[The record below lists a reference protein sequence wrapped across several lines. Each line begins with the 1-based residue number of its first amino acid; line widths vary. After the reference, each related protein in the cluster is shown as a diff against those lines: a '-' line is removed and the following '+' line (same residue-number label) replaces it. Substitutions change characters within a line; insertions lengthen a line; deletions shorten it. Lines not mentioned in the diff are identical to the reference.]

1 MRPPVT
7 IHPPSRRLA
16 ADVLCFV
23 LRSASD
29 AATPPALFPATF
41 YGGLTVVHRGAI
53 RNAGSGQAFA
63 PVTLS
68 SGHTRPLRLTCDA
81 GTVASSV
88 VFKPGRLAA
97 LCGGPGPMHADTFV
111 DAATRWPAH
120 LHDGLLQMLASA
132 REGQQR
138 LQVLEA
144 FLLSR
149 QAAAGAHVD
158 PFEARL
164 APLFGRLGTMQVAQ
178 LGEPLALAPRSLQR
192 RFRDRYGMA
201 PKTFIRLARLHDALR
216 RVQATAAGPGR
227 PRPNWAQLAGQCG
240 FADQAHLLREF
251 KALTGHTPVALLA
264 LLDAPDSGAWAFR
277 IPPAALDWAAAVAG
291 AGDELALA

>member
-23 LRSASD
+23 LRGASD

-41 YGGLTVVHRGAI
+41 YGGLTVVHCGAI
-53 RNAGSGQAFA
+53 RDASSGQAFA

-68 SGHTRPLRLTCDA
+68 SGHTRPLRLACDA
-81 GTVASSV
+81 GTVASSI

-97 LCGGPGPMHADTFV
+97 LCGGPAPMYADTFV
-111 DAATRWPAH
+111 DAATLWPPR
-120 LHDGLLQMLASA
+120 LHNGLLQVLAGA
-132 REGQQR
+132 REGLPR
-138 LQVLEA
+138 LQALET
-144 FLLSR
+144 FLLLR
-149 QAAAGAHVD
+149 QAAAGARAD
-158 PFEARL
+158 PFETRL

-178 LGEPLALAPRSLQR
+178 LSEPLALAPRSLQR

-216 RVQATAAGPGR
+216 RVQPLHGR
-227 PRPNWAQLAGQCG
+227 QRPNWAHLAQQCG

-251 KALTGHTPVALLA
+251 KALAGHTPVALLA
-264 LLDAPDSGAWAFR
+264 LLDTPDSAAWAFR
-277 IPPAALDWAAAVAG
+277 IPAETLGWAAAPADTAV
-291 AGDELALA
+291 ELAPA

>member
-23 LRSASD
+23 LRRASD

-53 RNAGSGQAFA
+53 RDAASGQPLP

-68 SGHTRPLRLTCDA
+68 SGHTRPLRLVCDA

-88 VFKPGRLAA
+88 VFKPGRLPA
-97 LCGGPGPMHADTFV
+97 LCGGRAPVRANTFV
-111 DAATRWPAH
+111 DAATVWPAAVH
-120 LHDGLLQMLASA
+120 GGLRQALTAA
-132 REGQQR
+132 AGDIQR
-138 LQVLEA
+138 LQVLET
-144 FLLSR
+144 FLRLR

-164 APLFGRLGTMQVAQ
+164 APLFGQLGTMQVARLSEQ
-178 LGEPLALAPRSLQR
+178 LALAPRSLQR

-216 RVQATAAGPGR
+216 RVQAGPGR
-227 PRPNWAQLAGQCG
+227 QRPGWAQLAGQCG

-264 LLDAPDSGAWAFR
+264 LLDAPDGAAWAFR
-277 IPPAALDWAAAVAG
+277 IPPETLDWAAAPAT
-291 AGDELALA
+291 AASELALA